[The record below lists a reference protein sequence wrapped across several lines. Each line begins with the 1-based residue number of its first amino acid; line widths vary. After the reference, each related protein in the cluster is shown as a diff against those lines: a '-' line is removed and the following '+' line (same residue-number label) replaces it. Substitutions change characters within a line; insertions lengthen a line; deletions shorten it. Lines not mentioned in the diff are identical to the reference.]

1 MLIEKEVD
9 FAIAAEDLIVYKVL
23 SVPSPDYFC
32 SIYRSFGY
40 KVGQLYKTKITRSTN
55 GTVFDSRDDIAY
67 DNFDPKELIFIKQG
81 FHSANKKLRL
91 SHEVDDDTKVLV
103 ECIIPKGSKYY
114 TNRTG
119 CVVSNQII
127 VTGKIVKDVHAD

>member
-9 FAIAAEDLIVYKVL
+9 FAIAAEDLIVYKAL
-23 SVPSPDYFC
+23 SIFSPDYFC

-55 GTVFDSRDDIAY
+55 GTVFDYQDDVTY
-67 DNFDPKELIFIKQG
+67 ENFDHKELIYISKG
-81 FHSANKKLRL
+81 FHAANKKNRL

-103 ECIIPKGSKYY
+103 ECIIPKGSRYY

-127 VTGKIVKDVHAD
+127 VTGKIVKDVHVD